1 MDHKVVCEKWV
12 ELACACNGLEICNI
26 FEGLLDRMGLE
37 SRLET
42 RLFEETVGRERKVA
56 GADFTRALS
65 KSQDGMRSP
74 FRRYCGGRDGSG
86 GGVAMGCLLET
97 FSHAC
102 LKRCEPS
109 TVSFV

>member
-65 KSQDGMRSP
+65 KSLRRDAVTHSL
-74 FRRYCGGRDGSG
+74 FRPRLTLVKFGLSTR
-86 GGVAMGCLLET
+86 VNPWP
-97 FSHAC
+97 
-102 LKRCEPS
+102 LKLDPVPLAPS
-109 TVSFV
+109 R